1 MAPSP
6 TTRART
12 PQSKIGELMPKP
24 PSPSRFPWPAL
35 PPMPLP
41 AFLAAMDAPRRNLT
55 LALGASLLLHAT
67 LLAVRFTPPDF
78 IDKARERAM
87 DVILVNSKSKSRP
100 DKAQAK
106 AQTNLDG
113 GGNTEEDRRAK
124 TPLPPSPNTREGADL
139 LEAQRRVAELE
150 AQQQQMMTRMTGEK
164 AVSPDKTQN
173 NPTPAPAATR
183 SGVDL
188 ASSALAIA
196 RIEGQISR
204 QMDEYNQRPR
214 KKFIGARVEEYRF
227 AQYVEDWRQKI
238 ERIGNLN
245 YPDAA
250 KGRLYG
256 SLVITV
262 IIKANGD
269 LDRVEVNRS
278 SGQRLL
284 DDAARRIVQM
294 AAPYAAFPDAIR
306 RDTDVLEITRTWTF
320 TNADRL
326 RSD

>member
-1 MAPSP
+1 MPIPSSLS
-6 TTRART
+6 RV
-12 PQSKIGELMPKP
+12 SL
-24 PSPSRFPWPAL
+24 PSLPRLPWPG
-35 PPMPLP
+35 
-41 AFLAAMDAPRRNLT
+41 FLAAMDPPRRNLT
-55 LALGASLLLHAT
+55 LALGASLLLHGM

-78 IDKARERAM
+78 VDRARERALE
-87 DVILVNSKSKSRP
+87 VILVNSKSKSKP
-100 DKAQAK
+100 SKAQAK

-124 TPLPPSPNTREGADL
+124 TPLPPSDNTREGDQL
-139 LEAQRRVAELE
+139 VDAQRRVAELE
-150 AQQQQMMTRMTGEK
+150 AQAQMQLTRLKGERP
-164 AVSPDKTQN
+164 VSAERTRPEP
-173 NPTPAPAATR
+173 NPTADTART
-183 SGVDL
+183 GLDL
-188 ASSALAIA
+188 ASSAMAIA
-196 RIEGQISR
+196 RLEGQIAR
-204 QMDEYNQRPR
+204 QMEEYNQRPR

-245 YPDAA
+245 YPAAA

-256 SLVITV
+256 SLVLTV

-269 LDRVEVNRS
+269 LEKVEVNRS
-278 SGQRLL
+278 SGQSLL

-294 AAPYAAFPDAIR
+294 AAPYAPFPESIR

>member
-113 GGNTEEDRRAK
+113 GGNTEEDLRAK
-124 TPLPPSPNTREGADL
+124 TPLPPSPNTREGTDL
-139 LEAQRRVAELE
+139 VEAQRRVAELE
-150 AQQQQMMTRMTGEK
+150 AQQQKMMTRLASEK
-164 AVSPDKTQN
+164 AVAADKN
-173 NPTPAPAATR
+173 RNSPTPAPAEIRTGA
-183 SGVDL
+183 DL

-204 QMDEYNQRPR
+204 QLEEYNQRPR

-256 SLVITV
+256 SLVLTV
-262 IIKANGD
+262 IIKSNGD

-294 AAPYAAFPDAIR
+294 SAPFAAFPEAIR

>member
-1 MAPSP
+1 
-6 TTRART
+6 
-12 PQSKIGELMPKP
+12 MPKST
-24 PSPSRFPWPAL
+24 SPSSSLRSAL
-35 PPMPLP
+35 PSIPLP
-41 AFLAAMDAPRRNLT
+41 AFLAAMETPQRNLT
-55 LALGASLLLHAT
+55 LALGASLLLHAA
-67 LLAVRFTPPDF
+67 LLAVRFAPPDF
-78 IDKARERAM
+78 VDKARERAL
-87 DVILVNSKSKSRP
+87 DVILVNSKSKTRP

-124 TPLPPSPNTREGADL
+124 TPLPPSDRTREGNDL
-139 LEAQRRVAELE
+139 TEAQRRVAELE
-150 AQQQQMMTRMTGEK
+150 AQQQQMMTRLTSER
-164 AVSPDKTQN
+164 AVGADKSRN
-173 NPTPAPAATR
+173 IPTPLPAESR

-256 SLVITV
+256 SLVLTV
-262 IIKANGD
+262 VIKANGD
-269 LDRVEVNRS
+269 LERVEVNRS
-278 SGQRLL
+278 SGQSLL
-284 DDAARRIVQM
+284 DDAARRIVRM
-294 AAPYAAFPDAIR
+294 AAPYAAFPEAIR
-306 RDTDVLEITRTWTF
+306 RDTDILEITRTWTF

-326 RSD
+326 RAD

>member
-1 MAPSP
+1 M
-6 TTRART
+6 
-12 PQSKIGELMPKP
+12 
-24 PSPSRFPWPAL
+24 
-35 PPMPLP
+35 P

-55 LALGASLLLHAT
+55 LALGASLLLHGV

-78 IDKARERAM
+78 IEKARERALE
-87 DVILVNSKSKSRP
+87 VILVNSKSKAKP
-100 DKAQAK
+100 VKAQAK

-113 GGNTEEDRRAK
+113 GGNTDEDRRAK
-124 TPLPPSPNTREGADL
+124 TPLPPSPNTREGREL
-139 LEAQRRVAELE
+139 IEAQRRVAELE
-150 AQQQQMMTRMTGEK
+150 AQAQQQMTRLKSERTVSTDTAK
-164 AVSPDKTQN
+164 VNPVAVPEPS
-173 NPTPAPAATR
+173 R
-183 SGVDL
+183 SGADL

-196 RIEGQISR
+196 RIEGQIAR
-204 QMDEYNQRPR
+204 QLEEYNQRPR

-245 YPDAA
+245 YPAAA

-256 SLVITV
+256 SLVLTV

-269 LDRVEVNRS
+269 LDRVEISRS
-278 SGQRLL
+278 SGQSLL
-284 DDAARRIVQM
+284 DEAARRIVQM
-294 AAPYAAFPDAIR
+294 AAPYAAFPESIR

>member
-1 MAPSP
+1 M
-6 TTRART
+6 
-12 PQSKIGELMPKP
+12 
-24 PSPSRFPWPAL
+24 
-35 PPMPLP
+35 P
-41 AFLAAMDAPRRNLT
+41 AFLAAMDAPQRNLT
-55 LALGASLLLHAT
+55 LALGVSLLLHAA

-113 GGNTEEDRRAK
+113 GGNTDEDRRAK
-124 TPLPPSPNTREGADL
+124 TPLPPSPRTREGDQL
-139 LEAQRRVAELE
+139 IEAQRRVAELE
-150 AQQQQMMTRMTGEK
+150 AQSRQQMTRLKGDR
-164 AVSPDKTQN
+164 AVSPDKSK
-173 NPTPAPAATR
+173 PDPVAAPEPNV
-183 SGVDL
+183 SGADL
-188 ASSALAIA
+188 ASSAMAIA
-196 RIEGQISR
+196 RLEGQIAR
-204 QMDEYNQRPR
+204 QMEEYNQRPR

-256 SLVITV
+256 SLVLTV
-262 IIKANGD
+262 VIKANGD
-269 LDRVEVNRS
+269 LERVEVNRS
-278 SGQRLL
+278 SGQSLL
-284 DDAARRIVQM
+284 DDAARRIVRM
-294 AAPYAAFPDAIR
+294 AAPYAAFPEAIR
-306 RDTDVLEITRTWTF
+306 RDTDILEITRTWTF

-326 RSD
+326 RAD

>member
-1 MAPSP
+1 
-6 TTRART
+6 
-12 PQSKIGELMPKP
+12 MPNP
-24 PSPSRFPWPAL
+24 PSPSRLSWPLLPSLPSL
-35 PPMPLP
+35 PPLPLP
-41 AFLAAMDAPRRNLT
+41 AFLAAMDTPRRNLT
-55 LALGASLLLHAT
+55 LALGASLLIHAV

-78 IDKARERAM
+78 IDKARERAL

-100 DKAQAK
+100 NKAQAK

-113 GGNTEEDRRAK
+113 GGNTEDDRRAT
-124 TPLPPSPNTREGADL
+124 TPLPPSERTREGNEL
-139 LEAQRRVAELE
+139 VETRRRVAELE
-150 AQQQQMMTRMTGEK
+150 AQQQMMMTRLKSER
-164 AVSPDKTQN
+164 AVTADKPQDK
-173 NPTPAPAATR
+173 PTPQTAPNI

-188 ASSALAIA
+188 ATSAMAIA
-196 RIEGQISR
+196 RLEAQIDKQTS
-204 QMDEYNQRPR
+204 EYNQRP
-214 KKFIGARVEEYRF
+214 KVKHLGSRVEEYRF

-245 YPDAA
+245 YPAAA

-256 SLVITV
+256 SLVLIV

-269 LDRVEVNRS
+269 LEHVEVSRS

-294 AAPYAAFPDAIR
+294 AAPFPAFPESIR

-320 TNADRL
+320 TNSDRL

>member
-1 MAPSP
+1 MRLLLWQAKLKALLPSG
-6 TTRART
+6 
-12 PQSKIGELMPKP
+12 I
-24 PSPSRFPWPAL
+24 
-35 PPMPLP
+35 
-41 AFLAAMDAPRRNLT
+41 T
-55 LALGASLLLHAT
+55 LSTALGISFFVHAIALT
-67 LLAVRFTPPDF
+67 VHFTPPDF
-78 IDKARERAM
+78 VDKARERAL

-100 DKAQAK
+100 NKAQAK

-113 GGNTEEDRRAK
+113 GGNTDEDRRAK
-124 TPLPPSPNTREGADL
+124 TPLPPSPNTKEGTEL
-139 LEAQRRVAELE
+139 IEAKRRVVELE
-150 AQQQQMMTRMTGEK
+150 AQQQQMMTRLKGEK
-164 AVSPDKTQN
+164 TVSANRTRT
-173 NPTPAPAATR
+173 NPTPAPEPIP
-183 SGVDL
+183 SGADL

-196 RIEGQISR
+196 RIEGQIAR
-204 QMDEYNQRPR
+204 QLEEYNQRPR

-245 YPDAA
+245 YPAAA

-256 SLVITV
+256 SLLLTV
-262 IIKANGD
+262 VIKANGD
-269 LDRVEVNRS
+269 LERVEVSRS

-284 DDAARRIVQM
+284 DDAAKRIVQM
-294 AAPYAAFPDAIR
+294 ASPYAAFPDSIR

>member
-1 MAPSP
+1 MSSLSRLSWP
-6 TTRART
+6 T
-12 PQSKIGELMPKP
+12 
-24 PSPSRFPWPAL
+24 L
-35 PPMPLP
+35 PPLPMP

-55 LALGASLLLHAT
+55 LALGASLLLHAV

-78 IDKARERAM
+78 MEKARERAL
-87 DVILVNSKSKSRP
+87 DVILVNSKSKAKP

-113 GGNTEEDRRAK
+113 GGNTDENRRAK
-124 TPLPPSPNTREGADL
+124 TPLPPSQRTKEGDQL
-139 LEAQRRVAELE
+139 IEAQRRVAELE
-150 AQQQQMMTRMTGEK
+150 AQTQQQMTRLKSER
-164 AVSPDKTQN
+164 AVSTDRSKV
-173 NPTPAPAATR
+173 NPVPSPEPNL
-183 SGVDL
+183 SGADL

-196 RIEGQISR
+196 RVEGQIAR
-204 QMDEYNQRPR
+204 QLEEYNQRPR

-245 YPDAA
+245 YPAA
-250 KGRLYG
+250 ARGRLYG
-256 SLVITV
+256 SLVLTV

-269 LDRVEVNRS
+269 LDRVEVSRS
-278 SGQRLL
+278 SGQNLL

-294 AAPYAAFPDAIR
+294 SAPFAAFPESIR

>member
-1 MAPSP
+1 
-6 TTRART
+6 
-12 PQSKIGELMPKP
+12 MPN
-24 PSPSRFPWPAL
+24 SPSLSRL
-35 PPMPLP
+35 PIHLLPTLHMP
-41 AFLAAMDAPRRNLT
+41 AFLSAMEAPRRNLT
-55 LALGASLLLHAT
+55 LALGASLVLHAV

-78 IDKARERAM
+78 IEKAREKAL
-87 DVILVNSKSKSRP
+87 DVILVNSKSTTRP
-100 DKAQAK
+100 TKAQAK
-106 AQTNLDG
+106 AQANLDG

-124 TPLPPSPNTREGADL
+124 TPLPPSPNTKEGREL
-139 LEAQRRVAELE
+139 IEAQRRVAELE
-150 AQQQQMMTRMTGEK
+150 AQQQQMMTRLNSEK
-164 AVSPDKTQN
+164 AVAAEKAQN
-173 NPTPAPAATR
+173 NPTPAPDPVR
-183 SGVDL
+183 SGADL

-204 QMDEYNQRPR
+204 QMEEYNQRPR

-256 SLVITV
+256 SLVLTV

-269 LDRVEVNRS
+269 LERVEISRS
-278 SGQRLL
+278 SGKSLL

-294 AAPYAAFPDAIR
+294 AAPYAAFPEAIR

>member
-1 MAPSP
+1 MPNPSSLPRLSWPSLP
-6 TTRART
+6 T
-12 PQSKIGELMPKP
+12 I
-24 PSPSRFPWPAL
+24 
-35 PPMPLP
+35 PLP

-55 LALGASLLLHAT
+55 LAIGASLLLHAL

-78 IDKARERAM
+78 IDKARERAL

-100 DKAQAK
+100 TKAQAK

-113 GGNTEEDRRAK
+113 GGNTDQDRRAT
-124 TPLPPSPNTREGADL
+124 TPLPPSPNTKEGREL
-139 LEAQRRVAELE
+139 IEAQRRVAELE
-150 AQQQQMMTRMTGEK
+150 AQAQQQMTRLKSEK
-164 AVSPDKTQN
+164 SVSTARAEN
-173 NPTPAPAATR
+173 NPTPAPEPQR
-183 SGVDL
+183 SGTDL
-188 ASSALAIA
+188 ATSAMAIA
-196 RIEGQISR
+196 RLEGQIAR
-204 QMDEYNQRPR
+204 QMEEYNQRPR

-245 YPDAA
+245 YPAAA

-256 SLVITV
+256 SLVLTV

-269 LDRVEVNRS
+269 LERVEVSRS
-278 SGQRLL
+278 SGQSLL

-294 AAPYAAFPDAIR
+294 AAPYAPFPESIR

>member
-1 MAPSP
+1 M
-6 TTRART
+6 
-12 PQSKIGELMPKP
+12 
-24 PSPSRFPWPAL
+24 
-35 PPMPLP
+35 P
-41 AFLAAMDAPRRNLT
+41 AFLAAMDTPRRNLM
-55 LALGASLLLHAT
+55 LALGASLLIHAL

-78 IDKARERAM
+78 IDKARERAL

-100 DKAQAK
+100 TKAQAR
-106 AQTNLDG
+106 AQANLDG
-113 GGNTEEDRRAK
+113 GGNTEEDRRAT
-124 TPLPPSPNTREGADL
+124 TPLPPSPNTREGREL

-150 AQQQQMMTRMTGEK
+150 AQQQQMTRLKSERT
-164 AVSPDKTQN
+164 VSTDRTQN
-173 NPTPAPAATR
+173 TPTPEPIR
-183 SGVDL
+183 SGADL

-204 QMDEYNQRPR
+204 QLNEYNQRPR

-245 YPDAA
+245 YPAA
-250 KGRLYG
+250 ARGRLYG
-256 SLVITV
+256 SLVLTV
-262 IIKANGD
+262 VIKANGD
-269 LDRVEVNRS
+269 LEHVEVSRS
-278 SGQRLL
+278 SGQSLL

-294 AAPYAAFPDAIR
+294 ASPYSAFPESIR